1 MSLRILM
8 HYWQVIF
15 LCVNN
20 WIKENKWEDHYFC
33 FFIGLVLGEAAAIF
47 LNRIGF
53 FVMALFLLIFMI
65 FCFIFYRKVRR
76 EQSLFFIYEVL
87 CWFFFLM
94 GGIAFFRASYLMRLT
109 GTFLKKHWPA
119 LWLGRWNMS
128 DRMLKGSTRLQWE
141 RILL

>member
-1 MSLRILM
+1 MRRPL
-8 HYWQVIF
+8 F
-15 LCVNN
+15 L
-20 WIKENKWEDHYFC
+20 

-94 GGIAFFRASYLMRLT
+94 GGIAFFRASYFNEIDRILSKKTLT
-109 GTFLKKHWPA
+109 GTLI
-119 LWLGRWNMS
+119 GQVNMS
-128 DRMLKGSTRLQWE
+128 DRMLKGSTRLQ
-141 RILL
+141 